1 MSEMVQ
7 RYNMAASHLAQMLP
21 DPEGYWVYYEN
32 YAAAIMAAEASRN
45 LVKQLKDQLAARE
58 AELEVFRNPD
68 KFPHGFAEMCFVSG
82 YKKGLKDAAKE
93 GR

>member
-1 MSEMVQ
+1 
-7 RYNMAASHLAQMLP
+7 MLP

-45 LVKQLKDQLAARE
+45 LIKQLKDQLAARE

-68 KFPHGFAEMCFVSG
+68 KFPHGFAELCFVSG
-82 YKKGLKDAAKE
+82 YKKGLKDAAK
-93 GR
+93 GMTP